1 MSESRSLPPFV
12 IPQVKEVNPPSP
24 ASKKGAKVGKPCPDC
39 GIGILDY
46 NGLLDLECPHCGFT
60 EGPGGGCT

>member
-1 MSESRSLPPFV
+1 MSGPRSLPTF
-12 IPQVKEVNPPSP
+12 IPPVVEETNPAP
-24 ASKKGAKVGKPCPDC
+24 KKVVKVGKPCPEC